1 MATLHVR
8 QFPDSLHHL
17 LEKRADN
24 DHRSLSA
31 EVIVLLERELK
42 KPLQDQ
48 EKVLHALER
57 WRFKPSKKIP
67 SSLELLRADQRR

>member
-17 LEKRADN
+17 LEKRAEH

-31 EVIVLLERELK
+31 EVIVLLERDLK
-42 KPLQDQ
+42 KPRTDWKESFRQMHERREDQ
-48 EKVLHALER
+48 LLLND
-57 WRFKPSKKIP
+57 
-67 SSLELLRADQRR
+67 SLDVDLDSWKW